1 MDTNELSAPGPR
13 AGFLG
18 WLGIDRRVSGSA
30 AGPIRAASSPPDALA
45 TARLEQVESVG
56 RFLVAHNLEV
66 STFTLSVAHDYL
78 THEDKRLVRLIDRQI
93 ESRLPITVSWLEE
106 TRQKPSRDDDRA
118 TMSSLMVKLQSN
130 LEEFGRTTTAAKSAA
145 SDYSFALEVQV
156 DEIQRTDVTGAVIAD
171 LAQLA
176 QAMLD
181 RTRELEKEMSRSD
194 QQTKALQRSLDQAR
208 ITAEKDH
215 LTGLPNRRA
224 FEARLASEYAAAQ
237 ASHEPLC
244 IAFCDIDNFKAI
256 NDTHGHEAGD
266 RILKTVAQ
274 NLARISSAKCHVAR
288 HGGEE
293 FVVLFRGM
301 SVHECWE
308 LLDEARIQQA
318 DRRLVNRATDVP
330 FGKVTFSA
338 GITEVFAF
346 PDPRSALRA
355 ADQALYRAKEEGRNR
370 ILIGHHAPPSELD
383 PAQ

>member
-1 MDTNELSAPGPR
+1 MAINDFSRVRRRPGL
-13 AGFLG
+13 LG
-18 WLGIDRRVSGSA
+18 WFGRYRRDPVPG
-30 AGPIRAASSPPDALA
+30 AGLHPVHSPPPDASA
-45 TARLEQVESVG
+45 IARLEQVAGIG
-56 RFLVAHNLEV
+56 RFLVAHNLAV
-66 STFTLSVAHDYL
+66 STFALSIAHDYL
-78 THEDKRLVRLIDRQI
+78 TGEDKRLVRLIDRQV
-93 ESRLPITVSWLEE
+93 RQHAPVTATWLEDI
-106 TRQKPSRDDDRA
+106 RQKPGSDDDRA
-118 TMSSLMVKLQSN
+118 AMSSLMAKLQNN
-130 LEEFGRTTTAAKSAA
+130 LEDFDRTTTAAKSAA
-145 SDYSFALEVQV
+145 SDYSSALEVKV
-156 DEIQRTDVTGAVIAD
+156 DEMHRTTATNAVIAD
-171 LAQLA
+171 LAHLA

-181 RTRELEKEMSRSD
+181 RTRELEKEMARSD

-208 ITAEKDH
+208 ISAEKDH

-274 NLARISSAKCHVAR
+274 NLARIASAKCHVAR

-293 FVVLFRGM
+293 FVVLFRGT
-301 SVHECWE
+301 SVHDCWE
-308 LLDEARIQQA
+308 LLDEARTQQA
-318 DRRLVNRATDVP
+318 ERRLVNRATDVP

-338 GITEVFAF
+338 GLTEVFAF

-370 ILIGHHAPPSELD
+370 IVIADHVATSALE
-383 PAQ
+383 QTQ